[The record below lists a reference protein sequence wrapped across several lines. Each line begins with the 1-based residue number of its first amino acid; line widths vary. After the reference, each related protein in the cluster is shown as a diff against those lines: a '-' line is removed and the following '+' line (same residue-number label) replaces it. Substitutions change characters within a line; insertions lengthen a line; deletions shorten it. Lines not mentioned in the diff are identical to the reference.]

1 LWIVIQR
8 LASLLKDKATA
19 KAEASAAKSQA
30 QSASRTA
37 ELLIDQN
44 KENEE
49 KGKKQK
55 ICFFA
60 SRFSRRINWSNP
72 SGDNRLSDAKR
83 SDFSENKVDN

>member
-30 QSASRTA
+30 ESASRTA

-49 KGKKQK
+49 KGK
-55 ICFFA
+55 
-60 SRFSRRINWSNP
+60 
-72 SGDNRLSDAKR
+72 
-83 SDFSENKVDN
+83 